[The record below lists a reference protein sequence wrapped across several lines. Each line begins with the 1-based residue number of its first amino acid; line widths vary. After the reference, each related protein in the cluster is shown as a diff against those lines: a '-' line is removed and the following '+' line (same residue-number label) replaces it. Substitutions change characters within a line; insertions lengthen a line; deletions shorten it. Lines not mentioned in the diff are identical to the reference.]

1 VRRLPVAETAARTV
15 FVVAALLAL
24 RLAVRER
31 PTAHA
36 DSAEYLL
43 TAESLFNHGT
53 PNVHPADLLTFGR
66 TASCFPLEGDHG
78 RPLGLGLIWA
88 DLTYGIR
95 SDMSRHMRTT
105 VRLDD
110 ALLERAKREAERR
123 GETLTSLIERG
134 LRLVLARPERR
145 PERQHVELPV
155 CREGGGTLP
164 GVDLDDSAA
173 LLDIVEG
180 RR

>member
-1 VRRLPVAETAARTV
+1 
-15 FVVAALLAL
+15 
-24 RLAVRER
+24 
-31 PTAHA
+31 
-36 DSAEYLL
+36 
-43 TAESLFNHGT
+43 
-53 PNVHPADLLTFGR
+53 
-66 TASCFPLEGDHG
+66 
-78 RPLGLGLIWA
+78 
-88 DLTYGIR
+88 
-95 SDMSRHMRTT
+95 MRTT

-110 ALLERAKREAERR
+110 ALLQRAKREAAQR

-134 LRLVLARPERR
+134 LRLVLASPQRR
-145 PERQHVELPV
+145 AGRRHVEIPV